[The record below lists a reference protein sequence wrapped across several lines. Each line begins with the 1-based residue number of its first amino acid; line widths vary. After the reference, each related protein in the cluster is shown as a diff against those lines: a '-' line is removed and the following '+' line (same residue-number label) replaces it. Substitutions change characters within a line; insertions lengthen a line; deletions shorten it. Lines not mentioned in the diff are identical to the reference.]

1 MKGLDTVESLSVEVK
16 DSKVA
21 NFNVLV
27 TLFSTILLS
36 SIVAGTKSRA
46 LLYTLGC
53 QIDEYTRLFG
63 TQET

>member
-27 TLFSTILLS
+27 TLFSTILL
-36 SIVAGTKSRA
+36 
-46 LLYTLGC
+46 LYILTNLN
-53 QIDEYTRLFG
+53 DSVVY
-63 TQET
+63 